1 MFDGEPNFTNNL
13 QDHAF
18 NTAVQ
23 ILTIFVISNGVLI
36 TLLGHSWIH
45 YFSDITNMENDS
57 TVETNF
63 FVKSEQT
70 LVKKRTLK
78 FRDGFWGFRFG
89 IPKQFFFK
97 NGT

>member
-1 MFDGEPNFTNNL
+1 MFDGELNFANNL

-18 NTAVQ
+18 NTTVQ

-36 TLLGHSWIH
+36 TLLGHSCIH
-45 YFSDITNMENDS
+45 YFSDVTNMENGS
-57 TVETNF
+57 AVETNI

-78 FRDGFWGFRFG
+78 FRDGFLGFSVRDSQTIFL
-89 IPKQFFFK
+89 
-97 NGT
+97 